1 MREPKKG
8 PSFQGR
14 MKKRGRGGG
23 AALGQHDGTSRDE
36 AQLAEGQAK
45 AKGTGPEVE
54 EFGVPAASR
63 TESWLGSPFREKQ
76 VPMRHNALCC
86 LTSPPD
92 LLGGA
97 AVWLCSRAWPWSS
110 LCWILLLFFLAPAL
124 PCLFCPAAPRTTFPF
139 RDSTRLDLHER
150 PPALLSRQ
158 SKCLSQPAAS
168 RPPASPRESESVCV
182 RCPHRGD
189 GCCRAQSTSM
199 ADTIRRLIQR
209 SHPTCIPISN
219 LVCENLL
226 PSRRLALSPSSSSQ
240 QRSQTLSPPPPPI
253 RVLPPFSVRR
263 WPRTPTRLASF
274 DLHFAASTLACLP
287 RVFGSPRQSV
297 PAARP
302 HIRLQV
308 PPPFRPRPPARSR
321 RSLVFNPNTTNPSPA
336 STFLVCLCLDRPT
349 VYRRDRP
356 PSRIQPSLRRCAAS
370 LLSATHAASSLV
382 SRLCPQQAAFSL
394 LLPAWPTPLSR
405 RTAFPLVLA
414 I

>member
-1 MREPKKG
+1 
-8 PSFQGR
+8 
-14 MKKRGRGGG
+14 
-23 AALGQHDGTSRDE
+23 
-36 AQLAEGQAK
+36 
-45 AKGTGPEVE
+45 
-54 EFGVPAASR
+54 
-63 TESWLGSPFREKQ
+63 
-76 VPMRHNALCC
+76 
-86 LTSPPD
+86 
-92 LLGGA
+92 
-97 AVWLCSRAWPWSS
+97 
-110 LCWILLLFFLAPAL
+110 
-124 PCLFCPAAPRTTFPF
+124 
-139 RDSTRLDLHER
+139 
-150 PPALLSRQ
+150 
-158 SKCLSQPAAS
+158 
-168 RPPASPRESESVCV
+168 
-182 RCPHRGD
+182 
-189 GCCRAQSTSM
+189 
-199 ADTIRRLIQR
+199 
-209 SHPTCIPISN
+209 
-219 LVCENLL
+219 
-226 PSRRLALSPSSSSQ
+226 
-240 QRSQTLSPPPPPI
+240 
-253 RVLPPFSVRR
+253 
-263 WPRTPTRLASF
+263 LASF

-370 LLSATHAASSLV
+370 LLSAAHAASSLV

>member
-1 MREPKKG
+1 MALQ
-8 PSFQGR
+8 QGVA
-14 MKKRGRGGG
+14 GG
-23 AALGQHDGTSRDE
+23 ALSA
-36 AQLAEGQAK
+36 
-45 AKGTGPEVE
+45 
-54 EFGVPAASR
+54 
-63 TESWLGSPFREKQ
+63 
-76 VPMRHNALCC
+76 
-86 LTSPPD
+86 
-92 LLGGA
+92 
-97 AVWLCSRAWPWSS
+97 
-110 LCWILLLFFLAPAL
+110 WILLPFL
-124 PCLFCPAAPRTTFPF
+124 PCARPCPALFCPVLPCRAAHDLPLSRL
-139 RDSTRLDLHER
+139 DSTRLDLHER
-150 PPALLSRQ
+150 PPALLSR
-158 SKCLSQPAAS
+158 PAVQVLEPAS
-168 RPPASPRESESVCV
+168 SPASPPASPRESVCV
-182 RCPHRGD
+182 CALP
-189 GCCRAQSTSM
+189 AQR
-199 ADTIRRLIQR
+199 RRLLPR
-209 SHPTCIPISN
+209 SIHVNGRHHPSPH
-219 LVCENLL
+219 
-226 PSRRLALSPSSSSQ
+226 PALSSHLHPHLQPCLRKPSPILAS
-240 QRSQTLSPPPPPI
+240 RSLSPPPPPSSEAKPC
-253 RVLPPFSVRR
+253 RHHHLQSASFLRSPFAVG
-263 WPRTPTRLASF
+263 PRTPTRLASF

-356 PSRIQPSLRRCAAS
+356 PNRIQPSLRRCAAS